1 MHTRATAD
9 WRPMYLEYWH
19 LRDFPFDNAAGERYF
34 FESSQ
39 HHVAYD
45 DLMDGIHR
53 RKGVIL
59 LTGDI
64 GCGKSTLLQRVLL
77 SLPASAYDIALIAYP
92 RLEPGEMLAE
102 VARQLG
108 IQEDSKET
116 SVLLHRI
123 QDLLAVNAEQNRHTL
138 ICIDEAQSI
147 PDLETFE
154 ELRLL
159 LNFQLDGRFLITL
172 VFVGQPE
179 LSTIIA
185 KLPPL
190 QQRIALALHLR
201 PFDLEGT
208 THYILHRLRM
218 AGYDNPFLT
227 RQAVESIYRLT
238 EGVPRRINHL
248 MDNCLIMGMRNH
260 ADRIDSNLVSQT
272 AQRYAVA

>member
-1 MHTRATAD
+1 
-9 WRPMYLEYWH
+9 MYLEHWH
-19 LRDFPFDNAAGERYF
+19 LHDYPFDNTTGDRYF
-34 FESSQ
+34 FESPQ
-39 HHVAYD
+39 HQTAYE
-45 DLMDGIHR
+45 DLMDGIRR

-59 LTGDI
+59 LTGEI

-77 SLPASAYDIALIAYP
+77 SLPESEYDIALIAYP

-108 IQEDSKET
+108 IHEESGET
-116 SVLLHRI
+116 AVLLHRI

-147 PDLETFE
+147 PDIDTLE

-179 LSTIIA
+179 LSTMVSE
-185 KLPPL
+185 LPPL
-190 QQRIALALHLR
+190 RQRIALSLHLK

-208 THYILHRLRM
+208 TRYILHRLRA
-218 AGYDNPFLT
+218 AGYDRPFLT
-227 RQAVESIYRLT
+227 RQAVESIHRLT

-248 MDNCLIMGMRNH
+248 MDSCLVMGMRKQ
-260 ADRIDSNLVSQT
+260 ADRIDSTLVSEA
-272 AQRYAVA
+272 AQRYTLA

>member
-1 MHTRATAD
+1 
-9 WRPMYLEYWH
+9 MYLDYWR
-19 LRDFPFDNAAGERYF
+19 LRDFPFDNTTGDRYF

-39 HHVAYD
+39 HRMVYE

-64 GCGKSTLLQRVLL
+64 GCGKSTLLQRALL
-77 SLPASAYDIALIAYP
+77 SLPASEYDIALIAYP
-92 RLEPGEMLAE
+92 RLGPGEMLAE

-108 IQEDSKET
+108 IREESRDT
-116 SVLLHRI
+116 STLLHRI

-159 LNFQLDGRFLITL
+159 LNFQLDGRFLITMI
-172 VFVGQPE
+172 FIGQPE
-179 LSTIIA
+179 LSAMIA

-190 QQRIALALHLR
+190 HQRIALALHLR

-208 THYILHRLRM
+208 TRYILYRLRM
-218 AGYDNPFLT
+218 AGYNTPFLT
-227 RQAVESIYRLT
+227 RQAVESIHHLT

-248 MDNCLIMGMRNH
+248 MDSCLIMGMRKQAN
-260 ADRIDSNLVSQT
+260 RIDSDLVSET

>member
-1 MHTRATAD
+1 
-9 WRPMYLEYWH
+9 MYLEYWH
-19 LRDFPFDNAAGERYF
+19 LKDFPFDNSTGDRYF
-34 FESSQ
+34 FESPQ
-39 HHVAYD
+39 HQTAYE
-45 DLMDGIHR
+45 DLMDGIQR

-59 LTGDI
+59 LTGEI
-64 GCGKSTLLQRVLL
+64 GCGKSTLLQRALL
-77 SLPASAYDIALIAYP
+77 SLPASEYDIALIAYP

-108 IQEDSKET
+108 IHETSKET
-116 SVLLHRI
+116 RVLLHRI

-172 VFVGQPE
+172 IFVGQPE
-179 LSTIIA
+179 LSTMVA
-185 KLPPL
+185 ELPPL
-190 QQRIALALHLR
+190 RQRIALALHLR

-208 THYILHRLRM
+208 THYILHRQRM
-218 AGYDNPFLT
+218 AGYNSPFLT
-227 RQAVESIYRLT
+227 RQAVENIHRLT

-248 MDNCLIMGMRNH
+248 MDSCLVMGMRKQVN
-260 ADRIDSNLVSQT
+260 RIDSALVSDA
-272 AQRYAVA
+272 AQRYALV